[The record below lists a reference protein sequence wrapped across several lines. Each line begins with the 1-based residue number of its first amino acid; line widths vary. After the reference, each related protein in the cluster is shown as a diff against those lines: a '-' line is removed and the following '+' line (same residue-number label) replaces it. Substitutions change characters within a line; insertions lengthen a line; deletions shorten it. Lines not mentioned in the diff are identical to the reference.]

1 MRASRRQLL
10 LEASRAAPA
19 CAWDCRCRYSL
30 DVGRF
35 VERVRGRVRQS
46 APDDAARV
54 FVERSRQ
61 VGFLRVCAAL
71 ALRWVMS
78 TTDANAL
85 CGTGEMHIFST
96 EQAAQWIL
104 GQPSDTTCTRLSS
117 LLDVGAGDGAITAR
131 LAPLFESVTTTEV
144 SEPMV
149 ARLQSLGYEC
159 VPTCDP
165 RSLVKDGALRRFS
178 CISLLN
184 VLDRCDEPLT
194 LLTTLRDMLNDDGC
208 LILAVVLPFKPGVED
223 GTGWRQ
229 PRQSLPGDVH
239 DGTIEIAA
247 NALVVDVLEPMGYEV
262 DVITRLPYMSFSISL
277 AHDVAFLN
285 NVIFI
290 CRRAIQR

>member
-35 VERVRGRVRQS
+35 VERVRGRVRES

-144 SEPMV
+144 PACVSIVLFRIAHVEAGQVSEPMV

-184 VLDRCDEPLT
+184 VLDR
-194 LLTTLRDMLNDDGC
+194 
-208 LILAVVLPFKPGVED
+208 
-223 GTGWRQ
+223 
-229 PRQSLPGDVH
+229 
-239 DGTIEIAA
+239 
-247 NALVVDVLEPMGYEV
+247 
-262 DVITRLPYMSFSISL
+262 
-277 AHDVAFLN
+277 
-285 NVIFI
+285 
-290 CRRAIQR
+290 